1 MKSTHILAII
11 VTAALPGAVLLAQP
25 GPPWMQKNAP
35 KMEMNQKM
43 EGEMNAQ
50 DAEIDKLV
58 TEMNS
63 ATADKKMDAMAALL
77 TKIVDQRKAMHEK
90 MASMHMDMNDA
101 MECCKRG
108 KGMHDMMKDKLNSPT
123 PGMH

>member
-1 MKSTHILAII
+1 MK
-11 VTAALPGAVLLAQP
+11 
-25 GPPWMQKNAP
+25 
-35 KMEMNQKM
+35 
-43 EGEMNAQ
+43 AQ

-90 MASMHMDMNDA
+90 MASTHMDMNDA
-101 MECCKRG
+101 MECCKQG
-108 KGMHDMMKDKLNSPT
+108 KGKHDMMKDKMNSPT